1 MLENMTKTKRL
12 TTRFRVREKK
22 KKKRLELLRPQRSR
36 VGIPKILTI
45 FFRNALVE
53 EEKLD
58 VY

>member
-53 EEKLD
+53 EE
-58 VY
+58 